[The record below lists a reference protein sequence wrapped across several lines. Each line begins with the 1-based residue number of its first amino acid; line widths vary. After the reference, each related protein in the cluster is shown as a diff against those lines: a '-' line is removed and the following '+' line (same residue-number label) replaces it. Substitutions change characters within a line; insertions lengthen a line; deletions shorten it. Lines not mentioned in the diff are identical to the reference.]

1 MIDRKLVEQ
10 IVYEVIKQ
18 LSGTETKSK
27 PTLLL
32 VGEPLYIEPT
42 LLQKM
47 NNHWNVLDAESF
59 SGKELHKLDQ
69 VLFLHVTQDLLAK
82 GALGLFDTDDSKLLS
97 RCIMEAIPVSLI
109 PTAFLQE
116 QLLEKNSKNKAYV
129 EHLLGYK
136 ETLEKF
142 GVKLEIFESFMSD
155 RDRTEVKQTRV
166 SDSRKKKLLTQRDV
180 QDSKEDQIVV
190 DKNTIITPLAR
201 DTARALGK
209 SIKVIESKGANI

>member
-1 MIDRKLVEQ
+1 MNDRKLVER

-116 QLLEKNSKNKAYV
+116 QLLEGKSKNKAYV
-129 EHLLGYK
+129 QHLLGYK

-142 GVKLEIFESFMSD
+142 GVKLETFESFMSD
-155 RDRTEVKQTRV
+155 GTEVKLSKV
-166 SDSRKKKLLTQRDV
+166 SDSRKKKLLTQRDI
-180 QDSKEDQIVV
+180 QESKEDKIVV

-209 SIKVIESKGANI
+209 SIKVIESKGANN

>member
-1 MIDRKLVEQ
+1 MIDRKMVEQ
-10 IVYEVIKQ
+10 IVFEVIKQ
-18 LSGTETKSK
+18 LSATEIKPK

-47 NNHWNVLDAESF
+47 NDHWNVLDAISF
-59 SGKELHKLDQ
+59 SGGELHKLDQ
-69 VLFLHVTQDLLAK
+69 VLFLHVTQDLLVK

-97 RCIMEAIPVSLI
+97 RCIMESIPVTLI
-109 PTAFLQE
+109 PTAYLQE
-116 QLLEKNSKNKAYV
+116 QLLEEKSTNKAYV
-129 EHLLGYK
+129 QHLLGYK

-142 GVKLEIFESFMSD
+142 GVKLETFESFIGD
-155 RDRTEVKQTRV
+155 RSEVQLSPV
-166 SDSRKKKLLTQRDV
+166 SDSQKKKLLTQRDV
-180 QDSKEDQIVV
+180 QDSKGNQILV
-190 DKNTIITPLAR
+190 DKNTIITPLAH